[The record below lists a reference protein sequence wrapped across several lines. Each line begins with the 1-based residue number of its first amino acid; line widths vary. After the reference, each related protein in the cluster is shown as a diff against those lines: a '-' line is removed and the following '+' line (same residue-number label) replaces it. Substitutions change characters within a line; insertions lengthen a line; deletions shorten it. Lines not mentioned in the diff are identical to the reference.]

1 MQKFSNS
8 LVNDNEDDSIE
19 EEINY
24 EEKFDNI
31 EITEEE
37 NDEFIESISKK
48 ILKLNFK

>member
-1 MQKFSNS
+1 MQKFSNT

-24 EEKFDNI
+24 GEKFDNI
-31 EITEEE
+31 ELTEEE

-48 ILKLNFK
+48 IFDLLFK